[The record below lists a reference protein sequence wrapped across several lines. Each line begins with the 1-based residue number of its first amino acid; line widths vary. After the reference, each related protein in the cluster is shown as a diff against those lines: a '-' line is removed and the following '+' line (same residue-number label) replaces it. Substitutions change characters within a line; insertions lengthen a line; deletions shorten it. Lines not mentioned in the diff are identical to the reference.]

1 MEHYKEK
8 WREIRR
14 KKKVVIRNKKC
25 DFFAKQKKFRAKKVG
40 KLLISHRSTIYP
52 CYVPIL
58 GDSTGAGRTR
68 LTRDKGTHL
77 LFTDKFN

>member
-1 MEHYKEK
+1 MWNLK
-8 WREIRR
+8 
-14 KKKVVIRNKKC
+14 
-25 DFFAKQKKFRAKKVG
+25 KKVG

-68 LTRDKGTHL
+68 LTHGKGSKL
-77 LFTDKFN
+77 LINGNIKKEKYYFFLS